1 MILNILSFNRIIKV
15 SWMFSNFSVWMESL
29 NSRIVMKISKTYHYV
44 INLDIADNFHSSLHP
59 AYPGSCVRGS
69 IVAGELRNLGC
80 TISVDPWVYYLKSV
94 STGHNWTDNFKVSV
108 FCFHQ
113 PTHFIHSTIKISTYY
128 FVFISLIFISHIK
141 KTPPMQLFPE
151 RGKQKELCH

>member
-59 AYPGSCVRGS
+59 AYPGS
-69 IVAGELRNLGC
+69 
-80 TISVDPWVYYLKSV
+80 WVYYLKSV

-128 FVFISLIFISHIK
+128 FVFISLIFIFHIK